1 MHKMQR
7 ALYCKKTENKK
18 KLYILTEVRYT
29 NDSVSF
35 IARKGGVC
43 TRSIELM
50 LFLELLNLY
59 GSWARERHIQ
69 RREFA
74 YGKQLMYY
82 LKGLEPFAA
91 NCCTLQRF
99 NKRKTETKNIANAY
113 YDTKS
118 IKW

>member
-1 MHKMQR
+1 MAHGQESATFR
-7 ALYCKKTENKK
+7 
-18 KLYILTEVRYT
+18 
-29 NDSVSF
+29 DVS
-35 IARKGGVC
+35 
-43 TRSIELM
+43 
-50 LFLELLNLY
+50 
-59 GSWARERHIQ
+59 
-69 RREFA
+69 EFA

>member
-1 MHKMQR
+1 M
-7 ALYCKKTENKK
+7 
-18 KLYILTEVRYT
+18 
-29 NDSVSF
+29 
-35 IARKGGVC
+35 
-43 TRSIELM
+43 
-50 LFLELLNLY
+50 
-59 GSWARERHIQ
+59 ARERHIQ

-74 YGKQLMYY
+74 YRKQLMYY